1 MNEDEIVEKYLIPP
15 EPDIIDNNY
24 IINSLSKGVIRNTD
38 YHSAKLVY
46 WFLKND
52 YKTELHVNTY
62 KWYKKIDNSW
72 ILMKN
77 DLEIKRIL
85 SEKLAPLIYIAK
97 NKRREELRN
106 EGYNELINSDVI
118 IKILLTLE
126 NNFYNTS
133 FKSRVLRDSLHLF
146 FNKIDM

>member
-1 MNEDEIVEKYLIPP
+1 MDEIVEKYLIPP

-24 IINSLSKGVIRNTD
+24 IINSLSNGFIRNTD
-38 YHSAKLVY
+38 YHIAKLVY

-85 SEKLAPLIYIAK
+85 SEKLAPLICIAR
-97 NKRREELRN
+97 NKRKEILIN
-106 EGYNELINSDVI
+106 EGYYESTNSDLI
-118 IKILLTLE
+118 IKTLLTLE

-133 FKSRVLRDSLHLF
+133 FKSRILRDSLHLF
-146 FNKIDM
+146 FNK

>member
-1 MNEDEIVEKYLIPP
+1 MEEIVEKYLILP

-24 IINSLSKGVIRNTD
+24 IINSLSNGFIRNTD

-85 SEKLAPLIYIAK
+85 SEKLAPLISIAK
-97 NKRREELRN
+97 NKRREILRN
-106 EGYNELINSDVI
+106 EGYNELIISDII
-118 IKILLTLE
+118 IKHLLTLE

-146 FNKIDM
+146 FNKIDL